1 MKQVAASWA
10 LVRASHPLPAV
21 AVSAVAAGLAI
32 GADREPASAVVAV
45 AAVFAGQL
53 SVGWL
58 NDLIDA
64 NRDARVGR
72 TDKPLAAKEIRPAT
86 VRLAFL
92 VSAVA
97 AVVLTLLSAPL
108 AAAAHI
114 AALASAWAY
123 DLGVKATAF
132 SVVPFAVSFGLLPA
146 FLANGEPFPP
156 PWLIAAAAT
165 LGSAAHFVNVLPDLA
180 DDAATGVR
188 GLPHRLGP
196 MVSRFATA
204 ALVLTASVLLVFG
217 PNGPPS
223 PLALATVP
231 VAVGILVVGFLL
243 DNRPRS
249 RAAFRAV
256 MLVAL
261 IDVVL
266 LIHTGISTALSLRVD
281 RARSSVDTESHEC
294 SREQR

>member
-1 MKQVAASWA
+1 VKQVSAGWA

-21 AVSAVAAGLAI
+21 AVSAVAAGLAM
-32 GADREPASAVVAV
+32 GADRTPASAVIAT

-64 NRDARVGR
+64 PRDKRVGR
-72 TDKPLAAKEIRPAT
+72 TDKPLAANEIRPEAAR
-86 VRLAFL
+86 VAFIA
-92 VSAVA
+92 SAAA
-97 AVVLTLLSAPL
+97 AVVLTLFSAPF
-108 AAAAHI
+108 AAAAHL

-123 DLGVKATAF
+123 DLGVKATPF

-146 FLANGEPFPP
+146 FLSNGDPFPP

-196 MVSRFATA
+196 IISRFATA
-204 ALVLTASVLLVFG
+204 ALVLTTSVLLVLG
-217 PNGPPS
+217 PDGTPS
-223 PLALATVP
+223 PIALATVP
-231 VAVGILVVGFLL
+231 VAVSILVVGFLL

-261 IDVVL
+261 IDVAL
-266 LIHTGISTALSLRVD
+266 LLHTGISAALSMRVD
-281 RARSSVDTESHEC
+281 RGPGSRDTEPHDC
-294 SREQR
+294 SREPR

>member
-1 MKQVAASWA
+1 M
-10 LVRASHPLPAV
+10 VRASHPLPAL
-21 AVSAVAAGLAI
+21 AVSAVAAGLAV
-32 GADREPASAVVAV
+32 GADRTPASVVIAT

-64 NRDARVGR
+64 DRDASVGR
-72 TDKPLAAKEIRPAT
+72 TDKPLAAKEIRPAA
-86 VRLAFL
+86 VRAAFIA
-92 VSAVA
+92 SAVA
-97 AVVLTLLSAPL
+97 AVVLTLFSAPL
-108 AAAAHI
+108 AAAAHL
-114 AALASAWAY
+114 AALVSAWAY

-132 SVVPFAVSFGLLPA
+132 SVVPFAVSFGLLPV
-146 FLANGEPFPP
+146 FLANGDPFPP

-196 MVSRFATA
+196 LASRITTA
-204 ALVLTASVLLVFG
+204 ALVLTASGLLVFG
-217 PNGPPS
+217 PGGAPT
-223 PLALATVP
+223 PLTLTAVP
-231 VAVGILVVGFLL
+231 LSAGILVVGFLL
-243 DNRPRS
+243 DRRPRS

-261 IDVVL
+261 IDVAL
-266 LIHTGISTALSLRVD
+266 LLYTG
-281 RARSSVDTESHEC
+281 
-294 SREQR
+294 

>member
-1 MKQVAASWA
+1 MKQLSAGWA

-21 AVSAVAAGLAI
+21 AVSAVAAGLAL
-32 GADREPASAVVAV
+32 GSDRPLGSAVLAT

-58 NDLIDA
+58 NDLVDA
-64 NRDARVGR
+64 PRDALVGR
-72 TDKPLAAKEIRPAT
+72 TDKPLAAKEIRPAA
-86 VRLAFL
+86 VRAAFL
-92 VSAVA
+92 ASAVA
-97 AVVLTLLSAPL
+97 AVALTLLSAPL
-108 AAAAHI
+108 AAAAHL

-123 DLGVKATAF
+123 DLKLKSTAI
-132 SVVPFAVSFGLLPA
+132 SVLPFAVSFGLLPA
-146 FLANGEPFPP
+146 FLSNGDPFPP

-196 MVSRFATA
+196 LPSRLATA
-204 ALVLTASVLLVFG
+204 ALVLAASLLLVFG
-217 PNGPPS
+217 PDGTAS

-231 VAVGILVVGFLL
+231 AAVVILIAGFLL

-261 IDVVL
+261 IDVAL
-266 LIHTGISTALSLRVD
+266 LLHIGISA
-281 RARSSVDTESHEC
+281 A
-294 SREQR
+294 

>member
-1 MKQVAASWA
+1 MKQLSAGWA

-21 AVSAVAAGLAI
+21 AVSAVAAGLAL
-32 GADREPASAVVAV
+32 GSDRPLGSAAV
-45 AAVFAGQL
+45 TTAAVFAGQL

-58 NDLIDA
+58 NDLVDA
-64 NRDARVGR
+64 PRDTLVGR
-72 TDKPLAAKEIRPAT
+72 TDKPLAAREIRPAA
-86 VRLAFL
+86 VRAAFL
-92 VSAVA
+92 ASAIAAVA
-97 AVVLTLLSAPL
+97 LTLLSAPL
-108 AAAAHI
+108 AAAAHL

-123 DLGVKATAF
+123 DLKLKSTAI
-132 SVVPFAVSFGLLPA
+132 SVLPFAVSFGLLPA
-146 FLANGEPFPP
+146 FLSNGDPFPP

-196 MVSRFATA
+196 LPSRLATA
-204 ALVLTASVLLVFG
+204 ALVLATSLLLVFG
-217 PNGPPS
+217 PDGTAS

-231 VAVGILVVGFLL
+231 AAVVILIAGFLL

-261 IDVVL
+261 IDVAL
-266 LIHTGISTALSLRVD
+266 LLHIGISA
-281 RARSSVDTESHEC
+281 A
-294 SREQR
+294 

>member
-1 MKQVAASWA
+1 MKRLSASGA

-21 AVSAVAAGLAI
+21 AVSAVAAGLAL
-32 GADREPASAVVAV
+32 GSERSPVSAVVATV
-45 AAVFAGQL
+45 AVFAGQL

-64 NRDARVGR
+64 PRDAKVGR
-72 TDKPLAAKEIRPAT
+72 TGKPLAAGEISPAA
-86 VRLAFL
+86 VRTAFI
-92 VSAVA
+92 VSAA
-97 AVVLTLLSAPL
+97 CAVVLSLFSAPL
-108 AAAAHI
+108 AGGLHI

-132 SVVPFAVSFGLLPA
+132 SVVPFAFSFGLLPA
-146 FLANGEPFPP
+146 YLSNGAPYPP
-156 PWLIAAAAT
+156 TWLIAAAAA

-196 MVSRFATA
+196 PVSRFATA
-204 ALVLTASVLLVFG
+204 ALVLTTSVLLVFG
-217 PNGPPS
+217 PDGAPS
-223 PLALATVP
+223 PVALATVP
-231 VAVGILVVGFLL
+231 LAVSILVVGFLL
-243 DNRPRS
+243 DGRPRS

-261 IDVVL
+261 IDVAL
-266 LIHTGISTALSLRVD
+266 LLHTGISTA
-281 RARSSVDTESHEC
+281 
-294 SREQR
+294 

>member
-1 MKQVAASWA
+1 MAVKQLSTSWA

-21 AVSAVAAGLAI
+21 AVSAVATGLAL
-32 GADREPASAVVAV
+32 GSDRGPASAACAI
-45 AAVFAGQL
+45 AAVLAGQL

-58 NDLIDA
+58 NDLVDA
-64 NRDARVGR
+64 PRDARVGR
-72 TDKPLAAKEIRPAT
+72 TDKPLAAGEIRPAA
-86 VRLAFL
+86 VRAAFIA
-92 VSAVA
+92 SALA
-97 AVVLTLLSAPL
+97 AVVLSLFSAPL
-108 AAAAHI
+108 AAAAHL
-114 AALASAWAY
+114 AALACAWAY

-132 SVVPFAVSFGLLPA
+132 SVVPFAIAFGLLPA
-146 FLANGEPFPP
+146 FLSNGDPFPP

-196 MVSRFATA
+196 LPSRLATA
-204 ALVLTASVLLVFG
+204 ALVLTTSLLLVLG
-217 PNGPPS
+217 PDGPPS
-223 PLALATVP
+223 PLALGTVP
-231 VAVGILVVGFLL
+231 LAVTILVTGFML

-261 IDVVL
+261 IDVAL
-266 LIHTGISTALSLRVD
+266 LLHTGISA
-281 RARSSVDTESHEC
+281 A
-294 SREQR
+294 

>member
-1 MKQVAASWA
+1 MVQ
-10 LVRASHPLPAV
+10 ASHPLPAL
-21 AVSAVAAGLAI
+21 AVSAVAAGLA
-32 GADREPASAVVAV
+32 ASTDRSLASVVLAT

-64 NRDARVGR
+64 PRDTQVGR
-72 TDKPLAAKEIRPAT
+72 TDKPLATGAVASSS
-86 VRLAFL
+86 VRFAFN

-97 AVVLTLLSAPL
+97 AVILSLFSGMPAG
-108 AAAAHI
+108 AAHI

-123 DLGVKATAF
+123 DLGVKGTAF

-146 FLANGEPFPP
+146 FLSMGAPGAPFPP
-156 PWLIAAAAT
+156 LWLMGAAAA

-180 DDAATGVR
+180 DDAATGVH

-196 MVSRFATA
+196 LASRIATA
-204 ALVLTASVLLVFG
+204 ALVLTTSVLLVFG
-217 PNGPPS
+217 PPGTPS
-223 PLALATVP
+223 PLGLAAVP
-231 VAVGILVVGFLL
+231 LAVGILIVGFLL
-243 DNRPRS
+243 DGRPRS

-261 IDVVL
+261 IDVAL
-266 LIHTGISTALSLRVD
+266 LLHTGVSTV
-281 RARSSVDTESHEC
+281 
-294 SREQR
+294 

>member
-1 MKQVAASWA
+1 MAVKQLSAGWA

-21 AVSAVAAGLAI
+21 AVSAVAAGLAL
-32 GADREPASAVVAV
+32 GSDRPLGSAAVAT

-58 NDLIDA
+58 NDLVDA
-64 NRDARVGR
+64 PRDALVGR
-72 TDKPLAAKEIRPAT
+72 TDKPLAAGEIRPAA
-86 VRLAFL
+86 VRAAFIA
-92 VSAVA
+92 SAVA

-108 AAAAHI
+108 AAAAHL

-123 DLGVKATAF
+123 DLRLKSTAV
-132 SVVPFAVSFGLLPA
+132 SVLPFAVSFGLLPA
-146 FLANGEPFPP
+146 FLSNGDPFPP

-196 MVSRFATA
+196 LPSRLATA
-204 ALVLTASVLLVFG
+204 ALVLATSLLLVFG
-217 PNGPPS
+217 PDGTAS

-231 VAVGILVVGFLL
+231 AAVVILIAGFLL

-261 IDVVL
+261 IDVAL
-266 LIHTGISTALSLRVD
+266 LLHIGISA
-281 RARSSVDTESHEC
+281 A
-294 SREQR
+294 